1 MNTSDRAK
9 LRSIAMTE
17 KAITQVGKN
26 GVTDTVLKQVDEQLT
41 ARELVKVALRF
52 LSRATDRQSL
62 DLHAVRASQCR
73 FPDRCEC
80 VAAYKA
86 RNEYALVV
94 VDVGFHPPSPP
105 RPPQACG

>member
-41 ARELVKVALRF
+41 ARELVKVSVLRN
-52 LSRATDRQSL
+52 SDDDVKT
-62 DLHAVRASQCR
+62 
-73 FPDRCEC
+73 
-80 VAAYKA
+80 VAA
-86 RNEYALVV
+86 ALADALGAEIVQTL
-94 VDVGFHPPSPP
+94 GFKITLYRFSTTDGVKHLL
-105 RPPQACG
+105 

>member
-41 ARELVKVALRF
+41 ARELVKVSVLRN
-52 LSRATDRQSL
+52 SDDDVKT
-62 DLHAVRASQCR
+62 
-73 FPDRCEC
+73 
-80 VAAYKA
+80 VAA
-86 RNEYALVV
+86 AL
-94 VDVGFHPPSPP
+94 GFKITLYRFSTADGVKHLL
-105 RPPQACG
+105 

>member
-41 ARELVKVALRF
+41 ARELVKVSVLRN
-52 LSRATDRQSL
+52 SDDDVNKT
-62 DLHAVRASQCR
+62 
-73 FPDRCEC
+73 
-80 VAAYKA
+80 VAA
-86 RNEYALVV
+86 ALADALGAEIVQTL
-94 VDVGFHPPSPP
+94 GFKITLYRFSTADGVKHLL
-105 RPPQACG
+105 

>member
-41 ARELVKVALRF
+41 ARELVKVSVLPR
-52 LSRATDRQSL
+52 R
-62 DLHAVRASQCR
+62 
-73 FPDRCEC
+73 
-80 VAAYKA
+80 
-86 RNEYALVV
+86 
-94 VDVGFHPPSPP
+94 SPP
-105 RPPQACG
+105 RLPTRSARR

>member
-41 ARELVKVALRF
+41 ARELVKVSVLRN
-52 LSRATDRQSL
+52 SDDDVKT
-62 DLHAVRASQCR
+62 
-73 FPDRCEC
+73 
-80 VAAYKA
+80 VAA
-86 RNEYALVV
+86 ALADALGAEIVHSTADGV
-94 VDVGFHPPSPP
+94 KHLL
-105 RPPQACG
+105 

>member
-41 ARELVKVALRF
+41 ARELVKVSVLRN
-52 LSRATDRQSL
+52 SDDDVKT
-62 DLHAVRASQCR
+62 
-73 FPDRCEC
+73 
-80 VAAYKA
+80 VAA
-86 RNEYALVV
+86 ALADALGAEIVQTL
-94 VDVGFHPPSPP
+94 GFKITLYRYSAAEGVKHLL
-105 RPPQACG
+105 